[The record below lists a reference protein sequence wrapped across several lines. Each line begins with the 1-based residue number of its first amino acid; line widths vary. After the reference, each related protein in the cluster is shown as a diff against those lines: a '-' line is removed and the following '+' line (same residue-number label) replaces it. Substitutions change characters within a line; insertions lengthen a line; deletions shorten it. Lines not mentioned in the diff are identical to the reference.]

1 MWFLIKAVEF
11 KRLKWGMKNV
21 YPFLYRAH
29 ALFSLSGAVMRC
41 RNLPSLASLHCF
53 EAAARHLSFTRAADE
68 LSLTQSAVSKQV
80 SQLETTLQHPLFTRV
95 RKRLHLTPEGTVYL
109 SEARK
114 ILAQVEMSTRYM
126 QSYGVESDVL
136 NIATLSTFGARW
148 LIPRLNGFRFKHPS
162 INLNISNRSEPFDMQ
177 KERIDIAFFFG
188 LGVWPRAE
196 CIKLLD
202 EEVVPVCAPAVM
214 ELMEVDDPLVLT
226 KMVLLQVSTRPE
238 AWHDWFGAQCLYT
251 EHSYHGPRFDTF
263 YMALRAARAG
273 CGVALV
279 PRFLTQEELDGGNLV
294 IPWQFSLKSQD
305 AYYMAYPEHM
315 ADLYKVKS
323 FIDWIKARI

>member
-1 MWFLIKAVEF
+1 
-11 KRLKWGMKNV
+11 
-21 YPFLYRAH
+21 
-29 ALFSLSGAVMRC
+29 MRR
-41 RNLPSLASLHCF
+41 RNLPSLTSLNCF

-80 SQLETTLQHPLFTRV
+80 SQLEVTLQHPLFRRV
-95 RKRLHLTPEGTVYL
+95 RKRLHLTPEGAVYL
-109 SEARK
+109 GEARK

-126 QSYGVESDVL
+126 QSYGVEADVL
-136 NIATLSTFGARW
+136 NIVTLPTFGARW
-148 LIPRLNGFRFKHPS
+148 LIPRLNGFRFKYPN
-162 INLNISNRSEPFDMQ
+162 INLNIANRTEPFDMQ
-177 KERIDIAFFFG
+177 KERIEAAFFFG
-188 LGVWPRAE
+188 HGVWPRAE

-202 EEVVPVCAPAVM
+202 EEVVPVCAPTAMEQTAVR
-214 ELMEVDDPLVLT
+214 DPLDLT
-226 KMVLLQVSTRPE
+226 DMVLLQVSTRPE
-238 AWHDWFGAQCLYT
+238 GWHDWFEAQDLYT

-279 PRFLTQEELDGGNLV
+279 PKFLAQEELDEGKLV

-315 ADLYKVKS
+315 VDVYKLRV
-323 FIDWIKARI
+323 FIEWIRARLD